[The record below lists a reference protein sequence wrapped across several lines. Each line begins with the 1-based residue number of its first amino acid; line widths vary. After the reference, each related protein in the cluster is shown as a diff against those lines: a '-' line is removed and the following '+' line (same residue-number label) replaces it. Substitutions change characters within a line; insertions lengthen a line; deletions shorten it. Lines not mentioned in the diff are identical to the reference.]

1 MGPPAKRERVA
12 EGPLPVR
19 VARVAAADTGSLGLF
34 LQALPVGAQ
43 VQYAVA
49 AEQAGWDSVWFPEIT
64 FGDAFVPGAATAVQ
78 TSRIAIGT
86 GIVGAW
92 SRSPVTLALQAA
104 TMQLLSGRLQLGIG
118 VQARNY
124 VENWHGRDYEHPVRA
139 MRELLTILRPLL
151 AGENVT
157 FEGDVFTVRGFQLQ
171 MPPPERPVRIFAA
184 ANGERMLELAGELA
198 DGTLGYFNSA
208 AYVRDVVVPAVE
220 RGAARAGRTRAD
232 IEIACGF
239 PSVVTPDDSGLDLA
253 RGQVLM
259 FATALESAPAYAD
272 SVAAAGFGD
281 AAREVGERSV
291 AGDSEGA
298 LAAISDEMVDALTLS
313 GSPANVRQRIGELR
327 AAGLDTVC
335 LNPCPPGTW
344 FPLYEGHLAAVPG
357 PPLDFPAFLQVV
369 GDTIGLI
376 GPSAQSG

>member
-1 MGPPAKRERVA
+1 VA
-12 EGPLPVR
+12 GR
-19 VARVAAADTGSLGLF
+19 GSLGLF

-43 VQYAVA
+43 VEFAVA
-49 AEQAGWDSVWFPEIT
+49 AERAGWDSVWFPEIT

-78 TSRIAIGT
+78 TTRIKIGT

-92 SRSPVTLALQAA
+92 SRSPVSLALQAA

-124 VENWHGRDYEHPVRA
+124 VENWHGRTYEKPVSA

-151 AGENVT
+151 AGESVT
-157 FEGDVFTVRGFQLQ
+157 FEGDIFSVRGFQLQ
-171 MPPPERPVRIFAA
+171 MPPPERPVSIFVA
-184 ANGERMLELAGELA
+184 ANGAGMLELAGELA

-220 RGAARAGRTRAD
+220 RGAARAGRARAD
-232 IEIACGF
+232 VEIACGF
-239 PSVVTPDDSGLDLA
+239 PSVVTPDESGIELA

-259 FATALESAPAYAD
+259 FSTALESAPAYAD
-272 SVAAAGFGD
+272 SVVAAGFGD
-281 AAREVGERSV
+281 AARAVRERAG
-291 AGDSEGA
+291 AGDAEGA
-298 LAAISDEMVDALTLS
+298 LAAIPDEMTDALSLS
-313 GSPANVRQRIGELR
+313 GSPANVRRRIDELR
-327 AAGLDTVC
+327 IVGLDTVC

-357 PPLDFPAFLQVV
+357 PPLDVPAFLRVV
-369 GDTIGLI
+369 GDTIELI
-376 GPSAQSG
+376 GPE